1 MKYILLSAATIL
13 GLSSCAALEG
23 YTPMLSLG
31 FEVGGSKVTI
41 GIAPIPIIKKTEPK
55 PVELPAIVIPSK

>member
-1 MKYILLSAATIL
+1 
-13 GLSSCAALEG
+13 
-23 YTPMLSLG
+23 MLSLG

>member
-1 MKYILLSAATIL
+1 MKYTLLSIL
-13 GLSSCAALEG
+13 AVCGLSSCAALEG

-31 FEVGGSKVTI
+31 FEVGGSKITV
-41 GIAPIPIIKKTEPK
+41 GIAPIPTIKKTEPK